1 MIKGSFVHT
10 IYLSLGTNLGSR
22 EDNLERALRL
32 LQEQVGALLR
42 RSSVH
47 ETTPWGFESSHMFL
61 NLCVCMATS
70 LSPLQLLATT
80 KQIER
85 QMGRTQKSAHGHY
98 ADRLIDIDI
107 LLYDDA
113 HVNESDLIIPH
124 PHMYERDFVMLP
136 LNEILDDSL
145 KDL

>member
-1 MIKGSFVHT
+1 MHT

-85 QMGRTQKSAHGHY
+85 QMGRTQKSEQGHY
-98 ADRLIDIDI
+98 ADRVIDIDI

-136 LNEILDDSL
+136 LNEILNDSL

>member
-1 MIKGSFVHT
+1 MHT

-70 LSPLQLLATT
+70 LSPLQLLAAT

-85 QMGRTQKSAHGHY
+85 QMGRTQKSEQGHY
-98 ADRLIDIDI
+98 ADRVIDIDI

-113 HVNESDLIIPH
+113 HVNESELMIPH

>member
-1 MIKGSFVHT
+1 MHT

-22 EDNLERALRL
+22 EDNLERALHL

-70 LSPLQLLATT
+70 LSPLQLLAAT

-85 QMGRTQKSAHGHY
+85 QLGRTQKSAHGHY

-113 HVNESDLIIPH
+113 HINEPGLVIPH
-124 PHMYERDFVMLP
+124 LHMYEREFVMMP
-136 LNEILDDSL
+136 LNEILE
-145 KDL
+145 

>member
-1 MIKGSFVHT
+1 MHT

-32 LQEQVGALLR
+32 LQEQVGELLR

-70 LSPLQLLATT
+70 LSPLQLLAAT

-85 QMGRTQKSAHGHY
+85 QMGRTQKSEQGHY
-98 ADRLIDIDI
+98 ADRVIDIDI
-107 LLYDDA
+107 LLYDDV

-136 LNEILDDSL
+136 LNEILGDSL

>member
-1 MIKGSFVHT
+1 MHT

-70 LSPLQLLATT
+70 LSPLQLLAAT

-85 QMGRTQKSAHGHY
+85 QMGRTQKSEQGHY
-98 ADRLIDIDI
+98 ADRVIDIDI

-113 HVNESDLIIPH
+113 HVNESELIIPH

>member
-1 MIKGSFVHT
+1 MHT

-85 QMGRTQKSAHGHY
+85 QLGRTQKSAHGHY

-113 HVNESDLIIPH
+113 HINEPGLVIPH
-124 PHMYERDFVMLP
+124 PYMYEREFVMMP
-136 LNEILDDSL
+136 LNEILE
-145 KDL
+145 

>member
-1 MIKGSFVHT
+1 MHT

-22 EDNLERALRL
+22 EYNLERALHL

-85 QMGRTQKSAHGHY
+85 QLGRTQKSAHGHY

-113 HVNESDLIIPH
+113 HINEPGLVIPH
-124 PHMYERDFVMLP
+124 PHMYEREFVMMP
-136 LNEILDDSL
+136 LNEILE
-145 KDL
+145 

>member
-1 MIKGSFVHT
+1 MHT

-70 LSPLQLLATT
+70 LSPLQLLAAT

-85 QMGRTQKSAHGHY
+85 QLGRTQKSAHGHY

>member
-1 MIKGSFVHT
+1 MHT

-80 KQIER
+80 KQIEI
-85 QMGRTQKSAHGHY
+85 QLGRTQKSAHGHY
-98 ADRLIDIDI
+98 VDRLIDIDI

>member
-1 MIKGSFVHT
+1 MHT

-22 EDNLERALRL
+22 EDNLERALHL

-42 RSSVH
+42 RSSVY
-47 ETTPWGFESSHMFL
+47 ETAPWGFESSHMFL

-85 QMGRTQKSAHGHY
+85 QLGRTQKSAHGHY

-113 HVNESDLIIPH
+113 HINEPGLVIPH
-124 PHMYERDFVMLP
+124 PHMYEREFVMMP
-136 LNEILDDSL
+136 LNEILE
-145 KDL
+145 

>member
-1 MIKGSFVHT
+1 MHT

-22 EDNLERALRL
+22 EDNLERALHL

-61 NLCVCMATS
+61 NLCVYMATS

-85 QMGRTQKSAHGHY
+85 QLGRTQKSAHGRY

-113 HVNESDLIIPH
+113 HINEPGLVIPH
-124 PHMYERDFVMLP
+124 PHMYEREFVMMP
-136 LNEILDDSL
+136 LNEILE
-145 KDL
+145 

>member
-1 MIKGSFVHT
+1 MHT

-22 EDNLERALRL
+22 EDNLERALQL
-32 LQEQVGALLR
+32 LQEQVGELLR

-70 LSPLQLLATT
+70 LSPLQLLAAT

-85 QMGRTQKSAHGHY
+85 QMGRTQKSEQGHY
-98 ADRLIDIDI
+98 ADRVIDIDI

>member
-1 MIKGSFVHT
+1 MHT

-61 NLCVCMATS
+61 NLCVCMGTS
-70 LSPLQLLATT
+70 LSPLQLLAAT

-85 QMGRTQKSAHGHY
+85 QMGRTQKSEQGHY
-98 ADRLIDIDI
+98 ADRVIDIDI

>member
-1 MIKGSFVHT
+1 MHT

-22 EDNLERALRL
+22 EDNLERALQL

-85 QMGRTQKSAHGHY
+85 QLGRTQKSAHGHY

-113 HVNESDLIIPH
+113 HVNESNLIIPH

>member
-1 MIKGSFVHT
+1 MHT

-22 EDNLERALRL
+22 EDNLERALHL

-47 ETTPWGFESSHMFL
+47 ETVPWGFESSHMFL

-85 QMGRTQKSAHGHY
+85 QLGRTQKSAHGHY

-113 HVNESDLIIPH
+113 HINEPGLVIPH
-124 PHMYERDFVMLP
+124 PHMYEREFVMMP
-136 LNEILDDSL
+136 LNEILE
-145 KDL
+145 

>member
-1 MIKGSFVHT
+1 MHT

-32 LQEQVGALLR
+32 LQEQVGVLLR

-47 ETTPWGFESSHMFL
+47 ETAPWGFESSHMFL

-70 LSPLQLLATT
+70 LSPLQLLTTT

-85 QMGRTQKSAHGHY
+85 QLGRTRKSAHGHY

-113 HVNESDLIIPH
+113 HINEPGLVIPH
-124 PHMYERDFVMLP
+124 PHMYEREFVMMP
-136 LNEILDDSL
+136 LNEILE
-145 KDL
+145 

>member
-1 MIKGSFVHT
+1 MHT

-70 LSPLQLLATT
+70 LSPLQLLAAT

-85 QMGRTQKSAHGHY
+85 QMGRTQKSEQGHY
-98 ADRLIDIDI
+98 ADRVIDIDI
-107 LLYDDA
+107 LLYDDV

>member
-1 MIKGSFVHT
+1 MHT

-22 EDNLERALRL
+22 EDNLERALHL

-85 QMGRTQKSAHGHY
+85 QLGRTRKSAHGHY

-113 HVNESDLIIPH
+113 HINEPGLVIPH
-124 PHMYERDFVMLP
+124 PHMYEREFVMMP
-136 LNEILDDSL
+136 LNEILE
-145 KDL
+145 

>member
-1 MIKGSFVHT
+1 VHT

-22 EDNLERALRL
+22 EDNLERALHL

-42 RSSVH
+42 QSSVH
-47 ETTPWGFESSHMFL
+47 ETAPWGFESSHMFL

-85 QMGRTQKSAHGHY
+85 QLGRTQKSAHGHY

-113 HVNESDLIIPH
+113 HINEPGLVIPH
-124 PHMYERDFVMLP
+124 PHMYEREFVMMP
-136 LNEILDDSL
+136 LNEILE
-145 KDL
+145 

>member
-1 MIKGSFVHT
+1 MHT

-22 EDNLERALRL
+22 EDNLKRALHL

-47 ETTPWGFESSHMFL
+47 ETAPWGFESSHMFL

-70 LSPLQLLATT
+70 LSPLQLLVTT

-85 QMGRTQKSAHGHY
+85 QLGRTQKSAHGHY

-113 HVNESDLIIPH
+113 HINEPGLVIPH
-124 PHMYERDFVMLP
+124 PHMYEREFVMMP
-136 LNEILDDSL
+136 LNEILE
-145 KDL
+145 

>member
-1 MIKGSFVHT
+1 MHT

-22 EDNLERALRL
+22 EDNLERALQL
-32 LQEQVGALLR
+32 LQEQVGELLR

-85 QMGRTQKSAHGHY
+85 QLGRTQKSAHGHY

>member
-1 MIKGSFVHT
+1 MHT

-42 RSSVH
+42 RSSLH

-85 QMGRTQKSAHGHY
+85 QLGRTQKSAHGHY
-98 ADRLIDIDI
+98 VDRVIDIDI

>member
-1 MIKGSFVHT
+1 MHT

-32 LQEQVGALLR
+32 LQEQVGVLLR

-47 ETTPWGFESSHMFL
+47 ETAPWGFESSHMFL

-85 QMGRTQKSAHGHY
+85 QLGRTRKSAHGHY

-113 HVNESDLIIPH
+113 HINEPGLMIPH
-124 PHMYERDFVMLP
+124 PHMYEREFVMMP
-136 LNEILDDSL
+136 LNEILE
-145 KDL
+145 

>member
-1 MIKGSFVHT
+1 MHT

-70 LSPLQLLATT
+70 LSPLQLLAAT

-85 QMGRTQKSAHGHY
+85 QLGRTQKSAHGHY

-113 HVNESDLIIPH
+113 HINEPGLVIPH
-124 PHMYERDFVMLP
+124 PYMYEREFVMMP
-136 LNEILDDSL
+136 LNEILE
-145 KDL
+145 

>member
-1 MIKGSFVHT
+1 MHT

-85 QMGRTQKSAHGHY
+85 QLGRTRKSAHGHY

-113 HVNESDLIIPH
+113 HINEPGLVIPH
-124 PHMYERDFVMLP
+124 PHMYEREFVMMP
-136 LNEILDDSL
+136 LNEILE
-145 KDL
+145 

>member
-1 MIKGSFVHT
+1 MHT

-22 EDNLERALRL
+22 EDNLERALHL
-32 LQEQVGALLR
+32 LQEQVGALLC

-61 NLCVCMATS
+61 NLCICMTTS

-80 KQIER
+80 KQIET
-85 QMGRTQKSAHGHY
+85 QLGRTQKSAHGHY

-113 HVNESDLIIPH
+113 HINEPGLVIPH
-124 PHMYERDFVMLP
+124 PHMYEREFVMMP
-136 LNEILDDSL
+136 LNEILE
-145 KDL
+145 

>member
-1 MIKGSFVHT
+1 VHT

-22 EDNLERALRL
+22 EDNLERALQL
-32 LQEQVGALLR
+32 LQEQVGELLR

-47 ETTPWGFESSHMFL
+47 ETAPWGFESPHMFL

-70 LSPLQLLATT
+70 LLPLQLLAAT

-85 QMGRTQKSAHGHY
+85 QMGRTQKSEQGHY
-98 ADRLIDIDI
+98 ADRVIDIDI

-113 HVNESDLIIPH
+113 HVNESELMIPH

>member
-1 MIKGSFVHT
+1 MHT

-22 EDNLERALRL
+22 EDNLERALQL
-32 LQEQVGALLR
+32 LQEQVGELLR

-70 LSPLQLLATT
+70 LSPLQLLAAT

-85 QMGRTQKSAHGHY
+85 QMGRTQKSEQGHY
-98 ADRLIDIDI
+98 ADRVIDIDI

-113 HVNESDLIIPH
+113 HVNESELIIPH

>member
-1 MIKGSFVHT
+1 MHT

-22 EDNLERALRL
+22 EDNLERALHL

-85 QMGRTQKSAHGHY
+85 QLGRTRKSAHGHY

-113 HVNESDLIIPH
+113 HINEPGLVIPH
-124 PHMYERDFVMLP
+124 PHMYEREFVMMP
-136 LNEILDDSL
+136 LNEIL
-145 KDL
+145 K

>member
-1 MIKGSFVHT
+1 VHT

-85 QMGRTQKSAHGHY
+85 QLGRTQKSAHGHY

>member
-1 MIKGSFVHT
+1 MHT

-22 EDNLERALRL
+22 EYNLERALRL
-32 LQEQVGALLR
+32 LQEQVVALLR

-47 ETTPWGFESSHMFL
+47 ETAPWGFESSHMFL

-85 QMGRTQKSAHGHY
+85 QLGRTRKSAHGHY

-113 HVNESDLIIPH
+113 HINEPGLVIPH
-124 PHMYERDFVMLP
+124 PHMYERKFVMMP
-136 LNEILDDSL
+136 LNEILE
-145 KDL
+145 